1 VEVLAAGPRVVAEPS
16 PSYPPGKDS
25 WRMKIRSKQRRSK
38 EVEDEQS
45 ERRLKALAVM
55 GDWLRGET

>member
-16 PSYPPGKDS
+16 PSFPPGKDL
-25 WRMKIRSKQRRSK
+25 WKRGLRSKQRRSR
-38 EVEDEQS
+38 EVVGERP

-55 GDWLRGET
+55 ED

>member
-1 VEVLAAGPRVVAEPS
+1 
-16 PSYPPGKDS
+16 
-25 WRMKIRSKQRRSK
+25 MKIRSKQRRSR

-55 GDWLRGET
+55 EDRRGCMGGLDALGNR